1 MYSVERR
8 ISSKKVNSGFCYLGE
23 LFCQKFMRA
32 KETVVVRVYTCVM
45 LESVSSWNA
54 VTRQTNIWIN
64 EVKFEKGHTIVNLF
78 FAF

>member
-32 KETVVVRVYTCVM
+32 KEIAV
-45 LESVSSWNA
+45 VSSGNA
-54 VTRQTNIWIN
+54 VTRQPNIWIN
-64 EVKFEKGHTIVNLF
+64 EVKFEKGCTIVNLF
-78 FAF
+78 LAF